1 MRIKMLTMKFK
12 VPAIVQK
19 AFNLY
24 VNNRILDCYRMI
36 DEVPLSNL
44 QITLNGEA
52 KSVLYLVDVM
62 RKQLAYRS
70 VSLEELR
77 ERRQLVRALFSMY
90 KRYIQDYKSRQ

>member
-1 MRIKMLTMKFK
+1 MLTMKFK

-44 QITLNGEA
+44 QIILNGEA
-52 KSVLYLVDVM
+52 KSVLYIVDVM
-62 RKQLAYRS
+62 RRQLTYQAM
-70 VSLEELR
+70 SLEDLR
-77 ERRQLVRALFSMY
+77 EKRQLVRALFAMY